1 MCKNAVRGNRKHK
14 FDIVLNLF
22 VCLKSVASPRFCQD
36 LLRSLDICLLC
47 PMPIKCCQGQAKI
60 TQSLEITVCA
70 SAQISLRRLCFSSI
84 CVDLMSARQSGL
96 VRRIAAKNKHFFQ
109 WDLAATWWRRWL
121 IGGWPGAPTRPKI
134 LHGLVF
140 CCVACASPT
149 KYKVTCPTKGYLSFR
164 FFSVRRHRGVRLT
177 RYGGQV
183 RGGGP

>member
-1 MCKNAVRGNRKHK
+1 MCKTAVRGNRKHK

-22 VCLKSVASPRFCQD
+22 VCSKSVASPRFCQD

-96 VRRIAAKNKHFFQ
+96 VRRSAAAKKKNQ
-109 WDLAATWWRRWL
+109 WALAATWWRRWL

-149 KYKVTCPTKGYLSFR
+149 KCQVTCTKTGYISFR
-164 FFSVRRHRGVRLT
+164 FSSVRCHSGARLT
-177 RYGGQV
+177 R
-183 RGGGP
+183 